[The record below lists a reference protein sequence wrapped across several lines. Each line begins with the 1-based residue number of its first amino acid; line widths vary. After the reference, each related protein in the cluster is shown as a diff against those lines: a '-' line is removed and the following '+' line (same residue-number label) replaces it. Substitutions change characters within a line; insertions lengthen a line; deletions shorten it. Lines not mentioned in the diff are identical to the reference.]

1 MKSSSALA
9 AGKMIILLLRWAAV
23 LALACA
29 ALGELVYSMIGSE
42 AWDHRPAPLAALQ
55 NLVFMLFYRAS
66 PSFLFVAAGAKIAPR
81 ARRTTAIVLAAARIP
96 VSLWNHVLLRAP
108 DRSLAVIIVDMLDH
122 PWVINYQ
129 HFFLET
135 LGAVLAV
142 IYIFSSE
149 KAKRPCLEGPS
160 CV

>member
-9 AGKMIILLLRWAAV
+9 AGKTVFLLLRWAAV
-23 LALACA
+23 LALAYA
-29 ALGELVYSMIGSE
+29 ALGELVYSMMGSE
-42 AWDHRPAPLAALQ
+42 AWRQRPAPLAAVQ
-55 NLVFMLFYRAS
+55 NLVFILFYHAS

-81 ARRTTAIVLAAARIP
+81 ARRTTALILAAARIP

-108 DRSLAVIIVDMLDH
+108 DRSLAVVLVDMLDH

-135 LGAVLAV
+135 LGAVLGV
-142 IYIFSSE
+142 VYIFWSE
-149 KAKRPCLEGPS
+149 KAKRSCLEGPS
-160 CV
+160 DG